1 MCEIR
6 NIPQFPV
13 SAVLDRSERVQAMT
27 QISASPGPGAMSRH
41 RFYEDALALLLGT
54 LFVALGMA
62 VYAQSTLLIGG
73 IAGVT
78 LLLSYVTHWDFGLM
92 FFTLNLPF
100 YILAWKRMGP
110 GFTLRTALAVGLVTL
125 FSRLSA
131 DWIGFSHLHPLY
143 AAVIGGALAGVGL
156 LMLFRHRT
164 GLGGINILAFY
175 LQEHLGLRAGYVQ
188 LGIDL
193 AILVAAAFVLPFDR
207 LLLSVLG
214 AVVMNLVLALNH
226 KPGRYMGMS

>member
-1 MCEIR
+1 
-6 NIPQFPV
+6 
-13 SAVLDRSERVQAMT
+13 MT
-27 QISASPGPGAMSRH
+27 QISASPAPDAVSRH

-54 LFVALGMA
+54 SFVALGMA
-62 VYAQSTLLIGG
+62 VYAQSTLLLGG

-78 LLLSYVTHWDFGLM
+78 LLLSYVTRWDFGLM
-92 FFTLNLPF
+92 FFALNLPF
-100 YILAWKRMGP
+100 YLLAWKRMGP
-110 GFTLRTALAVGLVTL
+110 GFTLRTASAVGLVTL

-143 AAVIGGALAGVGL
+143 AAVIGGALSGVGL

-175 LQEHLGLRAGYVQ
+175 FQERLGLRAGYVQ

-193 AILVAAAFVLPFDR
+193 AVLIAAAFVLPVDR

-226 KPGRYMGMS
+226 RPGRYLGMS

>member
-1 MCEIR
+1 
-6 NIPQFPV
+6 
-13 SAVLDRSERVQAMT
+13 MT
-27 QISASPGPGAMSRH
+27 QISASPAPDAVSRH

-54 LFVALGMA
+54 SFVALGMA
-62 VYAQSTLLIGG
+62 VYAQSTLLLGG

-78 LLLSYVTHWDFGLM
+78 LLLSYVTRWDFGLM
-92 FFTLNLPF
+92 FFALNLPF
-100 YILAWKRMGP
+100 YFLAWKRMGP
-110 GFTLRTALAVGLVTL
+110 GFTLRTASAVGLVTL

-143 AAVIGGALAGVGL
+143 AAVIGGALSGVGL

-175 LQEHLGLRAGYVQ
+175 FQERLGLRAGYVQ

-193 AILVAAAFVLPFDR
+193 AILIAAAFVLPVDR

-226 KPGRYMGMS
+226 RPGRYLGMS